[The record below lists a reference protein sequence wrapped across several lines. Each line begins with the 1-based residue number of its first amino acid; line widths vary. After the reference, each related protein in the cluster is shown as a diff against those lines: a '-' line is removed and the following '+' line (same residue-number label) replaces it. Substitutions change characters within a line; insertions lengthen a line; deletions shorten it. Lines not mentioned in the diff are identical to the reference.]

1 MKRTLLVP
9 ISVLLSVGCARS
21 ASAPG
26 AMAPDPT
33 AGAFALVP
41 REITT
46 DQQVRHVLNRLAFGA
61 RPGDVARVRAM
72 GVDQWTAAQLAPA
85 RGADSAFS
93 SLSAHYQMIALS
105 PSDLVD
111 RFPPPQLLRAQGRR
125 DGDTTYSRQDSLAY
139 RRSLRSQQQIARELV
154 SAKVAR
160 AVVSERQLDEVMT
173 DFWHSHFSVF
183 IGKGQPERYFL
194 PAYDRDVI
202 RPHALGK
209 FRDLL
214 GAVAKSPAMLF
225 YLDNWQSTADSGRTT
240 LVRAQRGN
248 AQRRRRGRGPAMM
261 DAPAMQGRPRKGADM
276 MDIPPVQR
284 RRRGLNENYGRELLE
299 LHTLGV
305 DGGYTQ
311 QDVIEV
317 ARALTGWTIR
327 DPRQGG
333 TFLFRAE
340 MHDASPKRVL
350 GVALAGGRGLEDG
363 EQVLD
368 IVARHPATA
377 RHIALKLSRRFVS
390 DTPPPALVERAAA
403 TFTRTDGDIREVVRT
418 IVTSPEFFSRA
429 AYRSKVKSPFEL
441 VVSALRAMNAAPDT
455 TPRMAMIVARLGQ
468 PLYGHQAPN
477 GYPETGDSWIN
488 TGAILNRINFGM
500 AVAGGQLPGL
510 SAQRWPQM
518 AELRNADRTAQVT
531 GVIDALFG
539 GESSPDTRAVLMS
552 GQNPLTASLAGR
564 PGADSSTMGN
574 SDESDDDD
582 VVTMS
587 EIRPM
592 RTQGR
597 RALTR
602 DPLPTTP
609 RSLSG
614 LAQIIGL
621 ALGAPEFQRR

>member
-21 ASAPG
+21 ASAPRG
-26 AMAPDPT
+26 MVPDLS
-33 AGAFALVP
+33 AGALALVP
-41 REITT
+41 REITA

-85 RGADSAFS
+85 RGADTALS
-93 SLSAHYQMIALS
+93 SISRHYEMIALS

-111 RFPPPQLLRAQGRR
+111 RFPPPQLLRAQDRR

-139 RRSLRSQQQIARELV
+139 RRSVRSQQRIAGELV

-160 AVVSERQLDEVMT
+160 AVVSERQLDEVMS
-173 DFWHSHFSVF
+173 DFWHNHFSVF

-225 YLDNWQSTADSGRTT
+225 YLDNWQSAADSGRPT
-240 LVRAQRGN
+240 LAMVQRGN
-248 AQRRRRGRGPAMM
+248 AHRRRRGRGAAMM
-261 DAPAMQGRPRKGADM
+261 DAPSAQGRPGRGAMVDA
-276 MDIPPVQR
+276 PPVQR

-350 GVALAGGRGLEDG
+350 GVALAGARGIEDG

-418 IVTSPEFFSRA
+418 IVTSPEFYSRA

-455 TPRMAMIVARLGQ
+455 TARMAMIVARLGQ

-518 AELRNADRTAQVT
+518 AELRNADRTAQVN

-564 PGADSSTMGN
+564 AGADSSTMGN
-574 SDESDDDD
+574 SDELDDDGD
-582 VVTMS
+582 TMS
-587 EIRPM
+587 EMRPM

-597 RALTR
+597 RAMAR
-602 DPLPTTP
+602 DPLPTTA

-614 LAQIIGL
+614 LPQIIGL

>member
-21 ASAPG
+21 ASAPRG
-26 AMAPDPT
+26 MVPDLS
-33 AGAFALVP
+33 AGALALVP
-41 REITT
+41 REITA

-85 RGADSAFS
+85 RGADTALS
-93 SLSAHYQMIALS
+93 SISRHYEMIALS

-111 RFPPPQLLRAQGRR
+111 RFPPPQLLRAQDRR

-139 RRSLRSQQQIARELV
+139 RRSVRSQQRIAGELV

-160 AVVSERQLDEVMT
+160 AVVSERQLDEVMS
-173 DFWHSHFSVF
+173 DFWHNHFSVF

-225 YLDNWQSTADSGRTT
+225 YLDNWQSAADSGRPT
-240 LVRAQRGN
+240 LAMAQRGN
-248 AQRRRRGRGPAMM
+248 AHRRRRGRGAAMM
-261 DAPAMQGRPRKGADM
+261 DAPSAQGRPGRGAMVDA
-276 MDIPPVQR
+276 PPVQR

-350 GVALAGGRGLEDG
+350 GVALAGARGIEDG

-418 IVTSPEFFSRA
+418 IVTSPEFYSRA

-455 TPRMAMIVARLGQ
+455 TARMAMIVARLGQ

-518 AELRNADRTAQVT
+518 AELRNADRTAQVN

-564 PGADSSTMGN
+564 AGADSSTMGN
-574 SDESDDDD
+574 SDELDDDGD
-582 VVTMS
+582 TMS
-587 EIRPM
+587 EMRPM

-597 RALTR
+597 RAMAR
-602 DPLPTTP
+602 DPLPTTA

-614 LAQIIGL
+614 LPQIIGL